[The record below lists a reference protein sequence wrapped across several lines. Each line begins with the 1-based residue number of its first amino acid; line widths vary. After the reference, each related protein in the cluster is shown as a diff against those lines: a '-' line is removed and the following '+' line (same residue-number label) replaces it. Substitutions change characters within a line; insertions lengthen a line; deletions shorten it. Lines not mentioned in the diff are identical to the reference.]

1 MLDLSLKAIANNLKD
16 VRQQVSEHQEFKN
29 ALESLDELILNV
41 NAPLN
46 IMVMGEFSTG
56 KSTFINAILKKEVVK
71 MNSLPTTAVI
81 TKLCYGAKDKL
92 IVHFKNGTNKEY
104 NSLEF
109 ERLTATEEGE
119 TNEFHKTID
128 YVERLLPID
137 ALKFM
142 TIIDSPG
149 TNAIRKEDE
158 ATTYRFINN
167 ADTIFSL
174 YAADQLDKQSE
185 NILLSSLNDRLK
197 PIAII
202 NKIDDLNEEED
213 DDIDVIIAEQKEK
226 WKDKVQEIIGVSA
239 KMALEG
245 YLNNNRTFVQESR
258 IEDFYKVLND
268 IVIPNRNKYKT
279 NTLMDKLGEVFFL
292 MGKAIHDIEKNN
304 KESSKDN
311 YEIYINKQMTL
322 YPILDKI
329 AQAAKPVYEYSRENQ
344 DMATSKMFLGVLYN
358 QGILVEKDS
367 EKAVRY
373 LEEASIKNVDI
384 AQWVLAI
391 YYIEGK
397 EEDKGYYW
405 IKELAKK
412 NNADAQCYLGIFYVA
427 KEDEKLEKEGVEW
440 LIKSAEQNCKEAQ
453 LYLGKCYED
462 GIGVIEN
469 IYKALEWYKK
479 AAEQGLAKAQ
489 WKLGDYYQ
497 SQNNIDGAVEW
508 YKKAANQ
515 GLAEAQ
521 NVLGA
526 YYESRGY
533 NEKAVELYKKA
544 AEQGLA
550 EAQNHLGLCYEN
562 GRGIEENKELAVKW
576 FKRAAEQEY
585 DWAQY
590 NLGCC
595 YDSGDGIQQDK
606 NEAFKWF
613 EKAAEQGLA
622 AAQNSLGYYYEN
634 GNGIQKN
641 KQEAFKW
648 FKKAAEQGHSI
659 AQYNLGRCYNS
670 DGIHRNEQEAFK
682 WFKKAA
688 EQGLAAAQNDI
699 GIYYQNGV
707 GTEQNKQE
715 AVKWFRKATEQG
727 DGWAQYNLGCCY
739 DSGNGIQQDRYEAFK
754 WFKKAAEQGIAVAQ
768 NKMGLYYQDG
778 IGRKKNEQEAVKW
791 FRKTAE
797 QGYGWAQ
804 YNLGYC
810 YENGEDILPDKREA
824 FKWFKKAAEQG
835 IAVAQN
841 KVGLYYKNGIGTEQN
856 NEEAVRWF
864 RKAAEQGYDYAQYN
878 LGDCY
883 DAGDGVQQN
892 KQEAFKWYKK
902 ATEQGLAEAQTMIG
916 MYYQKGEGIKQ
927 NKEEAVKWF
936 RKATEQEFAWAQLWL
951 GSCYEYGNGIQQ
963 DKREAFKWYKKA
975 AEQGLEIAQ
984 VAVGDFYLD
993 GIGTEQSEAKAL
1005 EWYEKAA
1012 SNGSTEAKSKIDNYK
1027 KRKKEQEEKENS
1039 NNIVPPQDNVVSNIK
1054 KEEQEK
1060 EKNHGCFYIY
1070 IILALILMIGIGW
1083 LFVSKEQQNNSLD
1096 KDKDTIRTEEQY
1108 NTPVKKELNQN
1119 VASDLS
1125 LAGIS
1130 LGDDIDKMYVVLGRE
1145 RQIKHQG
1152 KYTFYLY
1159 DNVQVGMENGIVK
1172 ALVSNNRLAETK
1184 RGIHEGSGL
1193 EDVFHEYGNDCY
1205 ETDYN
1210 DLILYEYTFP
1220 NKNGILRFAVNKS
1233 DNHVNYISV
1242 RVPDE
1247 DAGLQPA
1254 NDNDVEGA
1262 KKALIMYYSC
1272 LAGDNFGEKSDA
1284 YNLLS
1289 DDMKNHMGSLD
1300 TFVASYRNT
1309 RNNDVTNIQ
1318 VISSEPN
1325 RVVLGYNL
1333 KSTDSV
1339 NNNSGL
1345 KTQYFKGTMTLSKE
1359 TGNWRIVDLSVQN
1372 D

>member
-167 ADTIFSL
+167 VDTIFSL

-329 AQAAKPVYEYSRENQ
+329 AQVAKPVYEYSRENQ
-344 DMATSKMFLGVLYN
+344 DKATSKMFLGVLYN
-358 QGILVEKDS
+358 QGILVERDS

-373 LEEASIKNVDI
+373 LEEASVKNVNI
-384 AQWVLAI
+384 AQWVLAM

-405 IKELAKK
+405 IKKLAKK
-412 NNADAQCYLGIFYVA
+412 NDVKAQYMLGIFYLA
-427 KEDEKLEKEGVEW
+427 KEDEESKNEGIEW
-440 LIKSAEQNCKEAQ
+440 LIKSAEQNCKDAQ
-453 LYLGKCYED
+453 LYLGKCYEN
-462 GIGVIEN
+462 GIGVTTN
-469 IYKALEWYKK
+469 IYKALEWYK
-479 AAEQGLAKAQ
+479 
-489 WKLGDYYQ
+489 
-497 SQNNIDGAVEW
+497 
-508 YKKAANQ
+508 
-515 GLAEAQ
+515 
-521 NVLGA
+521 
-526 YYESRGY
+526 R
-533 NEKAVELYKKA
+533 A

-550 EAQNHLGLCYEN
+550 EAQNCLGLCYDN
-562 GRGIEENKELAVKW
+562 GRGIEENKELAVEW
-576 FKRAAEQEY
+576 YKRAAEQGYDYAQYNLGYCYDNGDGIQQDKNEAFKWYKEAAEQGLAVAQNKIGICYQDGVGIEQDNQEAVKWYKKAAEQGY

-595 YDSGDGIQQDK
+595 YDSGDGIYPENK
-606 NEAFKWF
+606 EKAFIWYK
-613 EKAAEQGLA
+613 KAAEQGLA
-622 AAQNSLGYYYEN
+622 IAQNIMGIYYQKGISVEQNKQEAVKWFERAAEQGYGWAQLNLGYCYDV
-634 GNGIQKN
+634 GNGIYQDKKEAFKWLKKAAEQGISSVQN
-641 KQEAFKW
+641 EVGIRYEGGIGVEQNTQEAFKW
-648 FKKAAEQGHSI
+648 FKKAAEQSYEK
-659 AQYNLGRCYNS
+659 AQYKLAEYY
-670 DGIHRNEQEAFK
+670 RNGEGTEQDEKQAFK
-682 WFKKAA
+682 WFKLLADKDEYVKQDKETEHNRIEAQYLTGCYYREGKVVKKDKKKAREYWLKAA
-688 EQGLAAAQNDI
+688 VQGHLEARQKLDQNKHDGGVYI
-699 GIYYQNGV
+699 GI
-707 GTEQNKQE
+707 
-715 AVKWFRKATEQG
+715 
-727 DGWAQYNLGCCY
+727 
-739 DSGNGIQQDRYEAFK
+739 
-754 WFKKAAEQGIAVAQ
+754 
-768 NKMGLYYQDG
+768 
-778 IGRKKNEQEAVKW
+778 
-791 FRKTAE
+791 
-797 QGYGWAQ
+797 
-804 YNLGYC
+804 
-810 YENGEDILPDKREA
+810 
-824 FKWFKKAAEQG
+824 
-835 IAVAQN
+835 
-841 KVGLYYKNGIGTEQN
+841 
-856 NEEAVRWF
+856 
-864 RKAAEQGYDYAQYN
+864 
-878 LGDCY
+878 
-883 DAGDGVQQN
+883 
-892 KQEAFKWYKK
+892 
-902 ATEQGLAEAQTMIG
+902 
-916 MYYQKGEGIKQ
+916 
-927 NKEEAVKWF
+927 
-936 RKATEQEFAWAQLWL
+936 
-951 GSCYEYGNGIQQ
+951 
-963 DKREAFKWYKKA
+963 
-975 AEQGLEIAQ
+975 
-984 VAVGDFYLD
+984 
-993 GIGTEQSEAKAL
+993 
-1005 EWYEKAA
+1005 
-1012 SNGSTEAKSKIDNYK
+1012 
-1027 KRKKEQEEKENS
+1027 
-1039 NNIVPPQDNVVSNIK
+1039 
-1054 KEEQEK
+1054 
-1060 EKNHGCFYIY
+1060 
-1070 IILALILMIGIGW
+1070 LISLVLMIGIGW
-1083 LFVSKEQQNNSLD
+1083 LFVLKEQHNNSLD

-1108 NTPVKKELNQN
+1108 NTPVKKESNQN
-1119 VASDLS
+1119 AASDLS

-1130 LGDDIDKMYVVLGRE
+1130 LGDDIDKMYAVLGRE

-1193 EDVFHEYGNDCY
+1193 EDVFYEYGNDYY

-1210 DLILYEYTFP
+1210 ELILYEYTFP
-1220 NKNGILRFAVNKS
+1220 NQKGILRFAVNKS
-1233 DNHVNYISV
+1233 DNRVNYISV
-1242 RVPDE
+1242 RIPDE
-1247 DAGLQPA
+1247 DISSQSTGNINN
-1254 NDNDVEGA
+1254 NDIEGA

-1300 TFVASYRNT
+1300 NFVASYRST

-1318 VISSEPN
+1318 IVSSEPN
-1325 RVVLGYNL
+1325 RVVLGYSL

-1345 KTQYFKGTMTLSKE
+1345 KVQYFKGTMTLSKE